1 MILKPKD
8 REEWL
13 AMRQDVGIGGS
24 DAGTVLG
31 LNPWCSNLQLWR
43 YKTGQEQ
50 PPDISDKPAVLFGKK
65 AEEHIRELF
74 ILDYPQYNIHYHEF
88 WMYCHDRYTWQF
100 ATLDG
105 EIWQPL
111 SDGTDIMVGIL
122 EIKTTTIQN
131 KAQWDEWENGIP
143 QRYYAQILHQ
153 LSATG
158 CEFAILRA
166 YIRWYKDGEFR
177 ATVRDYRIERKDVL
191 DDIAYLREQELKF
204 IDCVNS
210 GTPPAAI
217 ITM

>member
-31 LNPWCSNLQLWR
+31 LNPWCSNVQLWR

-50 PPDISDKPAVLFGKK
+50 PPDISDKPAVIFGKK

-74 ILDYPQYNIHYHEF
+74 ILDYPEWEIDYHEF
-88 WMYCHDRYTWQF
+88 WMHCNDAYQWQF

-105 EIWQPL
+105 EL
-111 SDGTDIMVGIL
+111 TDEIGRRGIL

-131 KAQWDEWENGIP
+131 KSQWDEWENGIP

-158 CEFAILRA
+158 WQFAILRA
-166 YIRWYKDGEFR
+166 YIRWYRDGEFR

-191 DDIAYLREQELKF
+191 DDIAYLCEQEMRF
-204 IDCVNS
+204 MDCVNT
-210 GTPPAAI
+210 GKPPAAI

>member
-13 AMRQDVGIGGS
+13 AMRQKVGIGGS

-31 LNPWCSNLQLWR
+31 LNPWCSNVQLWR

-50 PPDISDKPAVLFGKK
+50 PPDISDKPAVIFGKK

-74 ILDYPQYNIHYHEF
+74 RLDYPSWQLDYHEF
-88 WMYCHDRYTWQF
+88 WMYCNDRYTWQF

-105 EIWQPL
+105 EL
-111 SDGTDIMVGIL
+111 TDETGRRGIL

-158 CEFAILRA
+158 WHFAILRA
-166 YIRWYKDGEFR
+166 YIRWYRDGEFR
-177 ATVRDYRIERKDVL
+177 ATVRDYRIERADVL
-191 DDIAYLREQELKF
+191 DDIAYLREQEQRF

-210 GTPPAAI
+210 GKPPAAI

>member
-31 LNPWCSNLQLWR
+31 LNPWCSNVQLWR
-43 YKTGQEQ
+43 YKTGQDV
-50 PPDISDKPAVLFGKK
+50 PPDISDKPAVKFGKI

-74 ILDYPQYNIHYHEF
+74 ILDYPDMDVQYHEF
-88 WMYCHDRYTWQF
+88 WMYVNDRFPWQF

-105 EIWQPL
+105 EL
-111 SDGTDIMVGIL
+111 TDDTGNGKRGIL
-122 EIKTTTIQN
+122 EIKTTTIQS
-131 KAQWDEWENGIP
+131 KTQWDEWEGGIP
-143 QRYYAQILHQ
+143 DRYYAQVLHQ

-158 CEFAILRA
+158 FDFAILRA
-166 YIRWYKDGEFR
+166 YIRYYKGGEFR
-177 ATVRDYRIERKDVL
+177 AAVRDYKIERDDVL
-191 DDIAYLREQELKF
+191 DDIAYLREQEMRF
-204 IDCVNS
+204 MDCVNS
-210 GTPPAAI
+210 GKPPAAI

>member
-13 AMRQDVGIGGS
+13 EMRQDVGIGGS

-50 PPDISDKPAVLFGKK
+50 PEDISYKPAVIFGKK

-74 ILDYPQYNIHYHEF
+74 RLDYPQYDIKYNEF
-88 WMYCHDRYTWQF
+88 WMYVNDELPWQF

-105 EIWQPL
+105 ELWEKL
-111 SDGTDIMVGIL
+111 SDNQEILVGIL

-143 QRYYAQILHQ
+143 QRYYAQVLHQ

-158 CEFAILRA
+158 CDFAILRA
-166 YIRWYKDGEFR
+166 YIRWYKDGELR
-177 ATVRDYRIERKDVL
+177 VTVRDYRIERKDVEA
-191 DDIAYLREQELKF
+191 DIEYLCEQEQKF
-204 IDCVNS
+204 IDCVNT
-210 GTPPAAI
+210 GKPPAAI

>member
-1 MILKPKD
+1 MILKPRD

-13 AMRQDVGIGGS
+13 EMRQDVGIGGS

-43 YKTGQEQ
+43 YKTGQED
-50 PPDISDKPAVLFGKK
+50 PPDISDKPAVIFGKK

-74 ILDYPQYNIHYHEF
+74 RLDYPQYVIMYHEF
-88 WMYCHDRYTWQF
+88 DMYVNDRLPWQF

-105 EIWQPL
+105 EL
-111 SDGTDIMVGIL
+111 TDEAGRRGIL

-131 KAQWDEWENGIP
+131 KTQWDEWENGIP

-158 CEFAILRA
+158 WQFAILRA
-166 YIRWYKDGEFR
+166 YIRWYRDGEFR
-177 ATVRDYRIERKDVL
+177 ATVRDYRIERDDVI
-191 DDIAYLREQELKF
+191 DDIAYLREQEMRF
-204 IDCVNS
+204 MDCVNS
-210 GTPPAAI
+210 GKPPAAI

>member
-13 AMRQDVGIGGS
+13 EMRQEVGIGGS

-31 LNPWCSNLQLWR
+31 LNPWCSNVQLWR

-50 PPDISDKPAVLFGKK
+50 PEDISDKPAVIFGKK

-74 ILDYPQYNIHYHEF
+74 RLDYPQYNIKYNEF
-88 WMYCHDRYTWQF
+88 WMYVNDSMPWQF

-105 EIWQPL
+105 EL
-111 SDGTDIMVGIL
+111 TDETGRRGIL

-131 KAQWDEWENGIP
+131 KSQWDEWENGIP
-143 QRYYAQILHQ
+143 QRYYAQVLHQ

-158 CEFAILRA
+158 WQFAILRA
-166 YIRWYKDGEFR
+166 YIRWYRDGEFR
-177 ATVRDYRIERKDVL
+177 ATVRDYRIERDDVL
-191 DDIAYLREQELKF
+191 DDIAYLRQQEMRF
-204 IDCVNS
+204 MDCVNS
-210 GTPPAAI
+210 GKPPAAI

>member
-13 AMRQDVGIGGS
+13 AMRQKVGIGGS

-31 LNPWCSNLQLWR
+31 LNPWCSNVQLWR
-43 YKTGQEQ
+43 YKTGQEV
-50 PPDISDKPAVLFGKK
+50 PEDISDKPAVRFGKI

-74 ILDYPQYNIHYHEF
+74 RLDYPSMSIDYHEF

-105 EIWQPL
+105 EL
-111 SDGTDIMVGIL
+111 TEDTGRRGIL

-131 KAQWDEWENGIP
+131 KTQWDEWENGIP

-158 CEFAILRA
+158 WQFAILRA
-166 YIRWYKDGEFR
+166 YIRYYKNGDFR
-177 ATVRDYRIERKDVL
+177 AAVRDYKIERDDVL
-191 DDIAYLREQELKF
+191 DDIAYLREQEMRF
-204 IDCVNS
+204 MDCVNS
-210 GTPPAAI
+210 GKQPAAI

>member
-8 REEWL
+8 RLEWL
-13 AMRQDVGIGGS
+13 EMRQKVGIGGS

-31 LNPWCSNLQLWR
+31 LNPWCSNVQLWR
-43 YKTGQEQ
+43 YKTGQEK
-50 PPDISDKPAVLFGKK
+50 PEDISDKPAVIFGKK

-74 ILDYPQYNIHYHEF
+74 RLDYPSWQLDYHEF
-88 WMYCHDRYTWQF
+88 WMYCNDAYPWQF

-105 EIWQPL
+105 EL
-111 SDGTDIMVGIL
+111 TDEAGRRGIL

-158 CEFAILRA
+158 WQFAILRA
-166 YIRWYKDGEFR
+166 YIRYYKGGEFR
-177 ATVRDYRIERKDVL
+177 AAVRDYKIERDDVL
-191 DDIAYLREQELKF
+191 DDIAYLREQEMRF
-204 IDCVNS
+204 MDCVNS
-210 GTPPAAI
+210 GKPPAAI

>member
-8 REEWL
+8 KDEWL
-13 AMRQDVGIGGS
+13 RLRQKTGIGGS

-31 LNPWCSNLQLWR
+31 LNPWCSNVQLYR
-43 YKTGQEQ
+43 YKMGIDT
-50 PPDISDKPAVLFGKK
+50 PPDISDKPAVIFGKV

-74 ILDYPQYNIHYHEF
+74 RLDYPLFDLDYHEF
-88 WMYCHDRYTWQF
+88 WMYCNDAYPWQF

-105 EIWQPL
+105 EL
-111 SDGTDIMVGIL
+111 TDEIARRGIL

-131 KAQWDEWENGIP
+131 KSQWDEWENGIP

-158 CEFAILRA
+158 WDFAILRG
-166 YIRWYKDGEFR
+166 YIRYYKNGEFR
-177 ATVRDYRIERKDVL
+177 AAVRDYKIERRDVL
-191 DDIAYLREQELKF
+191 EDIAYLREQEMHF
-204 IDCVNS
+204 MDCVKNRK
-210 GTPPAAI
+210 PPAAI

>member
-1 MILKPKD
+1 MILKPRD

-13 AMRQDVGIGGS
+13 AMRQKQGIGGS
-24 DAGTVLG
+24 ESGTVLG
-31 LNPWCSNLQLWR
+31 LNPWCSNVQLWR

-50 PPDISDKPAVLFGKK
+50 PEDISDKPAVKFGKV

-74 ILDYPQYNIHYHEF
+74 RLDYPHWKIDYHEF
-88 WMYCHDRYTWQF
+88 WMYCNEKYTWQF

-105 EIWQPL
+105 EL
-111 SDGTDIMVGIL
+111 TEDTGRRGIL

-131 KAQWDEWENGIP
+131 KSQWDEWENGIP

-158 CEFAILRA
+158 WQFAILRA
-166 YIRWYKDGEFR
+166 YIRWYKGGEFR
-177 ATVRDYRIERKDVL
+177 ATVRDYRIERKDVEE
-191 DDIAYLREQELKF
+191 DIAYLCEQEQKF
-204 IDCVNS
+204 IDCVNT
-210 GTPPAAI
+210 GKQPAAI

>member
-8 REEWL
+8 RLEWL
-13 AMRQDVGIGGS
+13 AMRQKVGIGGS

-31 LNPWCSNLQLWR
+31 LNPWCSNVQLWR
-43 YKTGQEQ
+43 YKTGQET
-50 PPDISDKPAVLFGKK
+50 PPDISNKPAVIFGKK

-74 ILDYPQYNIHYHEF
+74 RLDYPDWKLDYHEF
-88 WMYCHDRYTWQF
+88 WMFCNDAYQWQF

-105 EIWQPL
+105 EL
-111 SDGTDIMVGIL
+111 TDEAGRRGIL

-131 KAQWDEWENGIP
+131 KSQWDEWEGGIP

-158 CEFAILRA
+158 WQFAILRA
-166 YIRWYKDGEFR
+166 YIRWYRDGEFR
-177 ATVRDYRIERKDVL
+177 ATVRDYRIERDDVL
-191 DDIAYLREQELKF
+191 EDIAYLRQQEMKF
-204 IDCVNS
+204 MDCIES
-210 GTPPAAI
+210 GKEPAAI